1 MENESFIRQQKLVY
15 LSWWSHKLW
24 QRLIQTANSSC
35 SENNE
40 NWDGT
45 LSCDR
50 CWPTDSNKWKDNDLT
65 ADRELESD
73 LNHLTWTVIHVLF
86 DILPFKSSFSFIPH
100 WVFYS
105 SRSPFS
111 LFLDKMLKVVW
122 AEEKM
127 KHLFSVWWNVS
138 SQILLKKQNVKKDRF
153 RRQTL
158 DIDQN

>member
-1 MENESFIRQQKLVY
+1 MLGLWSKLVKKEKSIY
-15 LSWWSHKLW
+15 NYWEHASASLK
-24 QRLIQTANSSC
+24 T
-35 SENNE
+35 
-40 NWDGT
+40 GT
-45 LSCDR
+45 WIVFLQSFCR
-50 CWPTDSNKWKDNDLT
+50 RPTDSNKWKDNDLT

-86 DILPFKSSFSFIPH
+86 DILTFKSSFSFIPH

-111 LFLDKMLKVVW
+111 LFLDKMLKLSELKRKWNIYSVSDEVS
-122 AEEKM
+122 
-127 KHLFSVWWNVS
+127 HLRSYS
-138 SQILLKKQNVKKDRF
+138 RSKKQKDRF